1 MMGLSGLG
9 LDKELGTIMNANRAN
24 PAALRS
30 KITQKQRAGIT
41 PQLLEVLA
49 SQKLIKEKE
58 DAKTALM
65 ASQQQ
70 NPATIAQQQD
80 QVLRQGAMADLQ
92 NEMGIATQVSRGNAI
107 TNLRNKRNQTAALQ
121 QLTGRNKPRG
131 IAGAPVPIP
140 IKVAQGGI
148 APRPMMAAQG
158 GPVKFEGGGI
168 IDYIK
173 ENPLKS
179 ASVGLFLI
187 PGLGAVAQGA
197 GLAAKFGIPFL
208 ASAATKALPKAYKF
222 LKSKPGILTQMGGG
236 LGLGVGEYFSDFDEK
251 FGADPVPVNP
261 NKDLLPEI
269 PEDNNKEKLPMQGPP
284 VPPVPSGPIPD
295 SPLQGLPS
303 IPAIQK
309 QADYKPDAVAN
320 LGTYLSSFGGG
331 NPAAAS
337 RKLQESDFAKQQAVN
352 KANLGIEQQN
362 ISNLLAE
369 EELKFNY
376 AKLQEDTNLREN
388 LQLYRSK
395 DSLVQRLNT
404 AVESRRKAEADFET
418 STIGATIARQLIMAK
433 NKLTK
438 KGKGEEEF
446 VLLQQQY
453 NKLKNAYLAAYNG
466 QIEAIEERLAAFDMN
481 LDQNP
486 VEVNKR

>member
-24 PAALRS
+24 PAALQG
-30 KITQKQRAGIT
+30 KITQQQRAGIT

-49 SQKLIKEKE
+49 SQKLIKEKQ

-80 QVLRQGAMADLQ
+80 QALRQGAMADLQ

-131 IAGAPVPIP
+131 IAGAPVPSP
-140 IKVAQGGI
+140 MKVAQGGI

-179 ASVGLFLI
+179 ASMGLFVI

-208 ASAATKALPKAYKF
+208 TKALPKAYKF
-222 LKSKPGILTQMGGG
+222 LKSKPGILTQAG
-236 LGLGVGEYFSDFDEK
+236 LGTAVGVGEDVLDLDK
-251 FGADPVPVNP
+251 KVGADPVPVNP

-320 LGTYLSSFGGG
+320 LGTFLSSFGGG
-331 NPAAAS
+331 NPAAVS
-337 RKLQESDFAKQQAVN
+337 RKLQESDFAKQQAVD

-395 DSLVQRLNT
+395 DSLVQRLNV

-418 STIGATIARQLIMAK
+418 STIGATIARQLTMAK
-433 NKLTK
+433 NKLMK
-438 KGKGEEEF
+438 EGKGEEEF

-466 QIEAIEERLAAFDMN
+466 QIEAIQERLDALDIN

-486 VEVNKR
+486 VPIN